1 MPYPLLPSRRPALIM
16 VTATLDMPTLLT
28 LNFMFLLIPSLEKVL
43 TGISNLPT
51 CQQGARG
58 YQGLSYFHDLA
69 ALHYDFGSATSF
81 HYMLIEHM
89 SQRYES

>member
-1 MPYPLLPSRRPALIM
+1 M

-28 LNFMFLLIPSLEKVL
+28 LNSMFLLIPSLEKVL
-43 TGISNLPT
+43 TGVSNLPT
-51 CQQGARG
+51 CQKGARD

-81 HYMLIEHM
+81 HYMLIEHT